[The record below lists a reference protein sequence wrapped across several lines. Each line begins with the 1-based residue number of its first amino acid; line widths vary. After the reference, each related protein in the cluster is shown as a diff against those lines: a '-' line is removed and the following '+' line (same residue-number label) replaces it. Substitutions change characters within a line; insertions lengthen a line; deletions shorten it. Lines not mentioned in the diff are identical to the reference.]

1 MTSPQRLVVKTAQRG
16 MKAPAELIAP
26 LGLAAGGGGFLVTAT
41 AYFTAENLGMDGS
54 TGVMSVVCA
63 AGSVAGMAVMSR
75 VARRRAAE
83 RAEAEQAAAWDAW
96 LAGFPASVQHV
107 VETLCDPWSACAMW
121 TALGL
126 GREPNPAKNE
136 PGAWPQLEPSYN
148 SYPPDEGV
156 WPVPVGARIRLR
168 MLTGQEPKQFAAR
181 IEQLA
186 VALDAQA
193 VRVVEH
199 QGRYICLDV
208 RTTDP
213 LKNKIPV
220 PIPAEPVDLTALNP
234 GLRED
239 GEQWLVPLLE
249 RNWLGVGVPGA
260 GKSGFVHS
268 ALVATAP
275 AARDGVVVNIMID
288 LKFGVEAAKARGLL
302 HHTATSEAAAEDVL
316 RWLRWELVEKRGRD
330 MEARGIDKHIPTP
343 QAPAYHLIIDELA
356 ELLDNPDTRKLFLRL
371 LISIMRLGRA
381 LGFSV
386 SAYTQ
391 LGNKAILGMLRDLF
405 QIRIGMRMTSPE
417 QVVMTYG
424 DHHAIERGAANTTIP
439 DKDTQ
444 GIAYVVDEG
453 SSQIVRVRA
462 YYVTPDDL
470 TRFAALYPPFPHQI
484 TEQIEQYTPG
494 SGTGASSAGGRSA
507 EVVAMPER
515 QRETPALPS
524 SAMPASILAFHN
536 PAGGQDNAADD
547 ALDEAF
553 AEADALSD
561 AIGEALANE
570 D

>member
-1 MTSPQRLVVKTAQRG
+1 MMRPQRLVKMADRG
-16 MKAPAELIAP
+16 MGAPAELIAP
-26 LGLAAGGGGFLVTAT
+26 LGLGAVGGGFLVTAT
-41 AYFTAENLGMDGS
+41 AYFTAENLGLGGS
-54 TGVMSVVCA
+54 TGVLGVACT
-63 AGSVAGMAVMSR
+63 AGSVAGVAVLSKLSR
-75 VARRRAAE
+75 RNAE
-83 RAEAEQAAAWDAW
+83 RRAEAEQQAAWDAW
-96 LAGFPASVQHV
+96 LAEFPSSVQHV
-107 VETLCDPWSACAMW
+107 VEILCDPWSACAMW

-126 GREPNPAKNE
+126 GREPNPARNE
-136 PGAWPQLEPSYN
+136 PGAWPQLEPSHG
-148 SYPPDEGV
+148 SFPPDEGV

-168 MLTGQEPKQFAAR
+168 MLTGHEPKQYAAR
-181 IEQLA
+181 VEQLA
-186 VALDAQA
+186 VALNAQA

-208 RTTDP
+208 RTRDP
-213 LKNKIPV
+213 LKHAIPV

-239 GEQWLVPLLE
+239 GEHWLVPLLE

-275 AARDGVVVNIMID
+275 AARDGSVVNIMID

-302 HHTATSEAAAEDVL
+302 HHTATSEQAAEDVL

-330 MEARGIDKHIPTP
+330 MEARGIDKHVPTP
-343 QAPAYHLIIDELA
+343 DAPAYHLIIDELA
-356 ELLDNPDTRKLFLRL
+356 ELLDNPETRKLFLRL

-439 DKDTQ
+439 DKDTP
-444 GIAYVVDEG
+444 GIAYVVDDS

-470 TRFAALYPPFPHQI
+470 ARFARMYPPFPHQV
-484 TEQIEQYTPG
+484 TEQIEQY
-494 SGTGASSAGGRSA
+494 AGGGGAGSRSA
-507 EVVAMPER
+507 EVVSMPER
-515 QRETPALPS
+515 KRETPALPS

-536 PAGGQDNAADD
+536 PAGDRDEAVAAGDDD

-561 AIGEALANE
+561 AIGEALAAE